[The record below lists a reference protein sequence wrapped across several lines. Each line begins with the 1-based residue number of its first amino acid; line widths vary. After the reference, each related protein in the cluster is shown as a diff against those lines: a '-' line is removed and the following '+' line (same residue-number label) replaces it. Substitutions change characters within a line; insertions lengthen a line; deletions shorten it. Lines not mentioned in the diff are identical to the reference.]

1 MFLEAIYHRPRKTG
15 PMLITARPSIS
26 ESAPKRRPYRSVRL
40 AGDKYLWDQTMEYIP
55 MTKLSSDEMF
65 DYWECEATPPYR
77 RLKYGFLLQK
87 GDKKRWMTE
96 YDFLTEPPANPDR
109 LFEYPFIN
117 PDDVFHPPAWVKDAI
132 FYQIFPER
140 FANGDTS
147 NDPDGTLPW
156 AVPNR
161 RRRISSAVTCRGYRS
176 PRSSKRAR
184 RQRDLFHAAVHGND
198 EP

>member
-1 MFLEAIYHRPRKTG
+1 
-15 PMLITARPSIS
+15 
-26 ESAPKRRPYRSVRL
+26 
-40 AGDKYLWDQTMEYIP
+40 

-77 RLKYGFLLQK
+77 RLKYGFLLQQ
-87 GDKKRWMTE
+87 GDEKRWMTE

-156 AVPNR
+156 G
-161 RRRISSAVTCRGYRS
+161 SAEPTPKNFFGG
-176 PRSSKRAR
+176 
-184 RQRDLFHAAVHGND
+184 DLQGLSTILTI
-198 EP
+198 

>member
-1 MFLEAIYHRPRKTG
+1 
-15 PMLITARPSIS
+15 
-26 ESAPKRRPYRSVRL
+26 
-40 AGDKYLWDQTMEYIP
+40 MEYIP

-132 FYQIFPER
+132 FYQIFR
-140 FANGDTS
+140 NASRMGIQAMTRMALCL
-147 NDPDGTLPW
+147 G

-161 RRRISSAVTCRGYRS
+161 RRRISSAVTWGYRS